1 MKSLSHLPALLPALL
16 LLTLSPPAR
25 AHHGQEFFLLNDA
38 KVQSPGSGL
47 IQNTFS
53 FSDEGNA
60 DSLRLSPGIVVGVL
74 PRTAIS
80 VIADFAQ
87 EEGEDWRYRSI
98 EPSVLFDLTPKN
110 FGLPIRFGVSFGYQF
125 AEGPESTLEPALG
138 VTGVSGASLE
148 HTHTDSSAHTHS
160 SGGNTA
166 SNSTTSSNSST
177 DAGHDHSTHD
187 HGTGAVNPPA
197 GGESNPDALTPEEIA
212 AMQGGGS
219 TTPTT
224 ETTTLAPVTAAPAT
238 TSASTSSKTSA
249 KKKSASKT
257 GNSAATTNE
266 AAAHDHSEA
275 GGGHSHSHENSIH
288 NHDDSLF
295 ASRFTFE
302 ADITK
307 STLLVGNLIC
317 SLPEGGSAAWGYGI
331 GLRQKLRPG
340 LAVGFEALGDF
351 NRHGYQEALGAV
363 YWEPMHHL
371 TLKAGVGTGLS
382 STSPDATLR
391 AGLIWMF

>member
-1 MKSLSHLPALLPALL
+1 MKPFPLLSSLL
-16 LLTLSPPAR
+16 LLTLPGPAP

-38 KVQSPGSGL
+38 KVQAPGSGL

-53 FSDEGNA
+53 FSDEGYA
-60 DSLRLSPGIVVGVL
+60 DSLRLTPGIVIGVL

-87 EEGEDWRYRSI
+87 EEGENWRYCSI

-110 FGLPIRFGVSFGYQF
+110 FKLPIRFGVSFGYQF
-125 AEGPESTLEPALG
+125 AEGGEETSVHTHG
-138 VTGVSGASLE
+138 VTGLSAESLSHVHPESETSGTGSNSASQP
-148 HTHTDSSAHTHS
+148 
-160 SGGNTA
+160 TA
-166 SNSTTSSNSST
+166 SQPDSTTVP
-177 DAGHDHSTHD
+177 HDHSTHD

-212 AMQGGGS
+212 AMGGGGTTT
-219 TTPTT
+219 TTP
-224 ETTTLAPVTAAPAT
+224 ETTAPAPAAVASPAAT
-238 TSASTSSKTSA
+238 SKNTAKTKSSGKSKSKNSSSAST
-249 KKKSASKT
+249 
-257 GNSAATTNE
+257 AT
-266 AAAHDHSEA
+266 AAHDHA
-275 GGGHSHSHENSIH
+275 DTAAGHSHSHENSIH
-288 NHDDSLF
+288 NHDDSLWT
-295 ASRFTFE
+295 SRFTFE
-302 ADITK
+302 ADLTK

-340 LAVGFEALGDF
+340 LAVGFEAIGDF
-351 NRHGYQEALGAV
+351 DRHGYQEALGAV

-382 STSPDATLR
+382 STSPDATVR